1 MNHITQLVNQL
12 CPDGVVYKR
21 LGEIAQR
28 NKGVNITAGKMKNLN
43 KEGAP
48 VKVFAGGQTVAYMD
62 YEDLPNAN
70 IIKEPSIIV
79 KSRGNIGFEYYVKPF
94 THKNEMWSY
103 TIKDENV
110 NDKFVYYY
118 LLNKVSYFQRLAK
131 ANSVKLAQLVISDT
145 DDFEIPVPPLQIQEE
160 IVRVL
165 DNFSALEAEL
175 EAELEARQRQYAHYR
190 DALLQFDCSVTTKK
204 LGDLGVFYGGLSGKS
219 KADFTDGNAKFITY
233 KNIYSNPALNLDDDA
248 TVKIGEHE
256 RQNVIEYGDVLFTG
270 SSETP
275 DECGFSSVVTKKPT
289 EKMYLN
295 SFCFGYRLYDKT
307 IFVPDFLKHLLRS
320 NNLRKQIFKT
330 ASGVTR
336 YNVSKK
342 LFAEV
347 VIPIPPIA
355 EQQRI
360 VDILD
365 KFAALTTD
373 LQRGLPAELA
383 ARRKQYAHYRDTLLT
398 FKKREND

>member
-12 CPDGVVYKR
+12 CPDGVEYKR
-21 LGEIAQR
+21 LG
-28 NKGVNITAGKMKNLN
+28 
-43 KEGAP
+43 
-48 VKVFAGGQTVAYMD
+48 
-62 YEDLPNAN
+62 
-70 IIKEPSIIV
+70 
-79 KSRGNIGFEYYVKPF
+79 
-94 THKNEMWSY
+94 
-103 TIKDENV
+103 
-110 NDKFVYYY
+110 
-118 LLNKVSYFQRLAK
+118 
-131 ANSVKLAQLVISDT
+131 
-145 DDFEIPVPPLQIQEE
+145 
-160 IVRVL
+160 
-165 DNFSALEAEL
+165 
-175 EAELEARQRQYAHYR
+175 
-190 DALLQFDCSVTTKK
+190 
-204 LGDLGVFYGGLSGKS
+204 DLGTFYGGLSGKS

-233 KNIYSNPALNLDDDA
+233 RNIYSNPALNLDDDA
-248 TVKIGEHE
+248 TVKIRENE

-295 SFCFGYRLYDKT
+295 SFCFGYRLNDK
-307 IFVPDFLKHLLRS
+307 IFIPDFLKHLFRS

-342 LFAEV
+342 LFAEIEIPV
-347 VIPIPPIA
+347 PPLQIQEEIVRVLDSFSALEAELEAELEARQRQYAHYRDALLQFDCSVTTKKLGDVCKVITGGEAPKNATKEKTDKNIYAIYANAKEEYGFTDSYTVDKDAVSISSIGAKTGTIYFRQKNFTPIIRLKVLLPIDETILLPKYLYYALLKVNFKTKQGGIPNINANDVKRIEIPIPPLE

-383 ARRKQYAHYRDTLLT
+383 ARRKQYAHYRDALLT

>member
-204 LGDLGVFYGGLSGKS
+204 LGDVCKVITGGEAPKNAT
-219 KADFTDGNAKFITY
+219 KEKTD
-233 KNIYSNPALNLDDDA
+233 KNIYAIYANA
-248 TVKIGEHE
+248 KE
-256 RQNVIEYGDVLFTG
+256 EYGFTDSYTVDKDAVSISSIGAKTGTIYFRQKNFTPIIRLKVLLPID
-270 SSETP
+270 ETILLP
-275 DECGFSSVVTKKPT
+275 K
-289 EKMYLN
+289 YL
-295 SFCFGYRLYDKT
+295 YYAL
-307 IFVPDFLKHLLRS
+307 LKV
-320 NNLRKQIFKT
+320 NFKT
-330 ASGVTR
+330 KQGGIPNINANDVKR
-336 YNVSKK
+336 I
-342 LFAEV
+342 E
-347 VIPIPPIA
+347 IPIPPLE

-383 ARRKQYAHYRDTLLT
+383 ARRKQYAHYRDALLT